1 MGKLLLSLGDETEQ
15 RFRDVV
21 MRLYGDK
28 KGALSI
34 AGEQAIREWI
44 QRNDV
49 QLRF

>member
-1 MGKLLLSLGDETEQ
+1 LSLDNETDQ
-15 RFRDVV
+15 RFREIVI
-21 MRLYGDK
+21 RLYGNK

>member
-1 MGKLLLSLGDETEQ
+1 MGKLLLSLDDETDQ
-15 RFRDVV
+15 RFRDIVT
-21 MRLYGDK
+21 RLYGNK